1 MEGENLRNDQ
11 EKRAD
16 AKFDR
21 LKSLREDWSD
31 EVPKEI
37 LHGGGTDKP
46 PKFKVRKNWWHPVFL
61 TLQSIVEDNLLQE
74 DLKKEVEDFTKEYI
88 KKIRESHTTA
98 EDIAAANA
106 IIDKVL
112 DSQR

>member
-11 EKRAD
+11 EIKAD
-16 AKFDR
+16 NPFDR
-21 LKSLREDWSD
+21 LRGLRNDWSD

-46 PKFKVRKNWWHPVFL
+46 PKFKVRRNWWNPVFL
-61 TLQSIVEDNLLQE
+61 TLMIIMEANLLQD
-74 DLKKEVEDFTKEYI
+74 DLKKEVEGFIKEYGE
-88 KKIRESHTTA
+88 KIRKNPTTA
-98 EDIAAANA
+98 EDITKANS